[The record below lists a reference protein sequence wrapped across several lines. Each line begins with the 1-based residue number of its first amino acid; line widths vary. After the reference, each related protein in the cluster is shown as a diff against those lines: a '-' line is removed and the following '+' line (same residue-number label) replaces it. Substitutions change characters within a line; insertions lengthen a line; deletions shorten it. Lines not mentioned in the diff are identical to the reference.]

1 MMTFTYIYIYI
12 YISNQYFS
20 FSGGLFHKK
29 SIGILALQYLI
40 AIKPI
45 ERGHYYDQTK

>member
-12 YISNQYFS
+12 SNQYLS
-20 FSGGLFHKK
+20 FSGGLFHKT
-29 SIGILALQYLI
+29 SVGILALQYLI

>member
-1 MMTFTYIYIYI
+1 MMTFTYIYIYL
-12 YISNQYFS
+12 YISNQYLS

-45 ERGHYYDQTK
+45 ERGLTYA

>member
-12 YISNQYFS
+12 YISNQYLS

-45 ERGHYYDQTK
+45 ERGFTYA

>member
-1 MMTFTYIYIYI
+1 MMTFTYVYI
-12 YISNQYFS
+12 YISNQYLS

-45 ERGHYYDQTK
+45 ERGQSYDQTK

>member
-1 MMTFTYIYIYI
+1 MMTFTYVYIYI
-12 YISNQYFS
+12 YISNQYLS
-20 FSGGLFHKK
+20 FSGGLFHKT

-45 ERGHYYDQTK
+45 ERGQSYDQTK